1 MKKTF
6 YQTNL
11 FFQIFALMI
20 FAYFVAVQVIVFI
33 GLSHVISLPH
43 LSLPSLAERIVA
55 LWIMEAGAFL
65 TFWVFL
71 RLEHNNIHIK
81 GDKIYMNDDWSRRSE
96 KIQFYS
102 EVLIPEIRSID
113 IIYTRDNCLLK
124 PIQTM
129 QFSVPKAYISFQKSN
144 GETVNMLILHMSRKT
159 VSKMID
165 YIKEEMKRCGNFSRI
180 EDTAVLVEKFIF
192 RQEMQKAGGGD
203 ETHGVDTL
211 PLRNADKMK
220 KERIL
225 LSANVQDYCV
235 IYRRIRSVNE
245 LVVNGKVYD
254 EMKAVF
260 ELPHNLLAVID
271 GHTIEAGYSNGAYSY
286 IRFDGR
292 TIAKKRRWI

>member
-33 GLSHVISLPH
+33 CLSHVISLPH

-55 LWIMEAGAFL
+55 LWIMETGALL

-81 GDKIYMNDDWSRRSE
+81 GNKIYMNDDWMRRSE

-113 IIYTRDNCLLK
+113 IIHTRDNCLMK

-165 YIKEEMKRCGNFSRI
+165 HIKEEMKRCGNFSRI
-180 EDTAVLVEKFIF
+180 EDTAVLVEKFTG
-192 RQEMQKAGGGD
+192 QQKT
-203 ETHGVDTL
+203 E
-211 PLRNADKMK
+211 
-220 KERIL
+220 KE
-225 LSANVQDYCV
+225 
-235 IYRRIRSVNE
+235 
-245 LVVNGKVYD
+245 K
-254 EMKAVF
+254 
-260 ELPHNLLAVID
+260 
-271 GHTIEAGYSNGAYSY
+271 
-286 IRFDGR
+286 
-292 TIAKKRRWI
+292 